1 MYPSASGVL
10 KVQSHPLPI
19 MLDVAV
25 PLRIHEIRLRGG
37 PMEADFE
44 RARAFAPVLAEKG
57 DVLLFGSKKEKGK
70 AAELF
75 NELAFAL
82 AVMAHVPGGIT
93 IFGNHKY
100 KRVLRRMLQRWITD
114 PEKHPH
120 LK

>member
-1 MYPSASGVL
+1 MDKDFTG
-10 KVQSHPLPI
+10 HPLPI

-25 PLRIHEIRLRGG
+25 PLRMHEIRQRGG
-37 PMEADFE
+37 PTDADFE

-82 AVMAHVPGGIT
+82 AVAACVPGGVT
-93 IFGNHKY
+93 IFGHTY
-100 KRVLRRMLQRWITD
+100 KRVLRRMLERWISD
-114 PEKHPH
+114 PTKHPS
-120 LK
+120 LR